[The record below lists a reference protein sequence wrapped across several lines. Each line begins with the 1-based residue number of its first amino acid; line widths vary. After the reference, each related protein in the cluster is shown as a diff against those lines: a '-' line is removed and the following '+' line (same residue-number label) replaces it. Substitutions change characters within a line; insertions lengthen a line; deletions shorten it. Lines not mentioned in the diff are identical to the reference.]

1 MFDGDYSKKVWI
13 ISIVM
18 AIGCILMDIWIL
30 MGEDSIMKDSVF
42 MTLPLSA
49 YILYK
54 CIQGLKK
61 KLDEE
66 KNGK

>member
-18 AIGCILMDIWIL
+18 AIGCVIMDVCLMF
-30 MGEDSIMKDSVF
+30 GEDGIMKDSVW
-42 MTLPLSA
+42 MTLPLTV

-54 CIQGLKK
+54 CIQGLRKK
-61 KLDEE
+61 IEEE

>member
-13 ISIVM
+13 ISIIM
-18 AIGCILMDIWIL
+18 AIGCIGMDIWIL
-30 MGEDSIMKDSVF
+30 LGEDSIMKDSVW

-54 CIQGLKK
+54 CIMGLKK
-61 KLDEE
+61 KIQEE
-66 KNGK
+66 KNEK

>member
-13 ISIVM
+13 ISIIM
-18 AIGCILMDIWIL
+18 AIGCIVMDIFIL
-30 MGEDSIMKDSVF
+30 LGEDSIMKDSVF

-54 CIQGLKK
+54 CVIGLKNK
-61 KLDEE
+61 IKEE
-66 KNGK
+66 NENK